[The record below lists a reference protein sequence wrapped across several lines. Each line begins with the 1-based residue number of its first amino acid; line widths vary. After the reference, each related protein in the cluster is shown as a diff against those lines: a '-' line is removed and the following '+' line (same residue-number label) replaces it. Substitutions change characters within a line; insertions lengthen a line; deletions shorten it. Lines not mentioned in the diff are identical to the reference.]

1 MKSFYNFFEQAEQK
15 ANEPKQVTDDAF
27 AVFGRHNPP
36 HLGHGLVL
44 DGASKL
50 AEGIGDKAPA
60 DQMFYTSR
68 SQDPKKNPLPYELK
82 VDFLKRMFPKHAQ
95 KWDTDEN
102 TRTILDVA
110 TKASERGYKNFH
122 FVGGS
127 DRRQGMEDLLRKYNG
142 DLYNF
147 DNIYSHSAGDRMAD
161 EAEKLGAQD
170 TAGLSDKKKE
180 ELKKKIFLA
189 KLSASKMRNFA
200 NNGDMDNFAQG
211 LPIGKDFTMDDAKRL
226 FDAVRMFGQKNESMA
241 WEVDYRSHK
250 EFIREIYR
258 EGELMEEGDIVES
271 LTSGLVGRVHRCGT
285 NHVICVTE
293 DGVMFKNFVH
303 DVQVI

>member
-1 MKSFYNFFEQAEQK
+1 MKNFYNFFEAAEQK
-15 ANEPKQVTDDAF
+15 ASQPKPVSKDAF

-36 HLGHGLVL
+36 HMGHGLVL
-44 DGASKL
+44 DAASKL

-82 VDFLKRMFPKHAQ
+82 VNFLKRMFPNHAQ

-110 TKASERGYKNFH
+110 TKAGERGYKNFH

-127 DRRQGMEDLLRKYNG
+127 DRRQGMEDLLRRYNG

-147 DNIYSHSAGDRMAD
+147 DNIYSHSAGDRMSD

-170 TAGLSDKKKE
+170 TAGLSDEKKE
-180 ELKKKIFLA
+180 EIKKKIFLA

-200 NNGDMDNFAQG
+200 NNGDMDSFAQG
-211 LPIGKDFTMDDAKRL
+211 LPINKNFTMDDAKSL
-226 FDAVRMFGQKNESMA
+226 FNAVQMFSQRNED
-241 WEVDYRSHK
+241 WERDGKSNQDL
-250 EFIREIYR
+250 IRELYR
-258 EGELMEEGDIVES
+258 TGKLIGEGDVVES
-271 LTSGLVGRVHRCGT
+271 LTTGLVGKVHRCGT
-285 NHVICVTE
+285 NHIICVTE

-303 DVQVI
+303 DVHVI